1 LLSNAAGDARKVNEM
16 PMSGQYA
23 GRTAMPI
30 AAGNYAPV
38 RRRASATLTIG
49 IFRRDAACSAW
60 RKSCGVHPYRLG
72 LAATS

>member
-1 LLSNAAGDARKVNEM
+1 
-16 PMSGQYA
+16 MSGQYA

-30 AAGNYAPV
+30 AAGNYAPA